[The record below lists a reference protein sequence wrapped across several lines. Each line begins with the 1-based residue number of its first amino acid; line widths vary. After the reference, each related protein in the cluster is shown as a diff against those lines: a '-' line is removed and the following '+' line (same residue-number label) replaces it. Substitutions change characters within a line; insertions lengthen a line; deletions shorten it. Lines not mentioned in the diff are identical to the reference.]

1 MVYLVVSNI
10 IRTFVLSVVN
20 TEDGFDKQWGVA
32 EGRLQ
37 PAYIFL

>member
-1 MVYLVVSNI
+1 MVNYLVVSFI

-20 TEDGFDKQWGVA
+20 TEDGFGGMSLA

-37 PAYIFL
+37 PTYKNI